1 MTITFD
7 AITEEALRARGSK
20 KWSTYPGAIPAF
32 VAEMDFGT
40 APAVTSAVEAAVAES
55 LFGYMP
61 DAIDAALSEATSQFL
76 RDRYSWNVEPANIR
90 PLPDVLKGLEAAIE
104 HFSEPGSA
112 VVLPTPA
119 YMPFL
124 WLPETLDREI
134 IQVPMLSDGGDWA
147 LDLDSIDQALA
158 GRGGLLVFCN
168 PHNPIGKVYTRDE
181 MLAVADIVDKHGARV
196 FSDEIHAPLIYPG
209 SIHIPYASVSLT
221 AAAHTITAISASKA
235 WNLPGLKCAQLILT
249 NDDDAKVWADVGFMA
264 EHGVS
269 NLGVIANTAA
279 YSTGDQ
285 WLREVLAYLDSNRKL
300 LTDLVAE
307 HLPGVRYNE
316 PDGTYLAWLDC
327 RDLDIGESPQQFF
340 LEEAGVACTDG
351 ADCGYAGTG
360 FIRFNFAMP
369 TPILMR
375 AVEQMG
381 QALASQ

>member
-1 MTITFD
+1 MSIQFD
-7 AITEEALRARGSK
+7 AITEESLRARGSK

-40 APAVTSAVEAAVAES
+40 APVVTNAVEAAVAES

-61 DAIDAALSEATSQFL
+61 DAVDAALSEATSQFL
-76 RDRYSWNVEPANIR
+76 RDWYSWNVEPANIR
-90 PLPDVLKGLEAAIE
+90 PLPDVLKGLEAAIV

-124 WLPETLDREI
+124 WLPETLGREI

-147 LDLDSIDQALA
+147 LDLDGIDQALA

-168 PHNPIGKVYTRDE
+168 PHNPIGKAYTRDE

-209 SIHIPYASVSLT
+209 STHIPYASVSLT
-221 AAAHTITAISASKA
+221 AAEHTITAISASKA

-249 NDDDAKVWADVGFMA
+249 NDADAKVWADVGFMA
-264 EHGVS
+264 EHGAS
-269 NLGVIANTAA
+269 NLGVVANTAA

-300 LTDLVAE
+300 LTALIAE
-307 HLPGVRYNE
+307 HLPGVKYKE

-327 RDLDIGESPQQFF
+327 RDLDLGESPQQFF
-340 LEEAGVACTDG
+340 LEAAGVACTDG
-351 ADCGYAGTG
+351 ADCGDAGTG

-369 TPILMR
+369 TPVLIR

-381 QALASQ
+381 QALASR

>member
-1 MTITFD
+1 MSIQFD
-7 AITEEALRARGSK
+7 AITEEMLRDRGSK

-40 APAVTSAVEAAVAES
+40 APVVTNAVEAAVAES

-134 IQVPMLSDGGDWA
+134 IQVPMLPDGEDWA
-147 LDLDSIDQALA
+147 LDLDGIEQALA

-196 FSDEIHAPLIYPG
+196 FADEIHAPLIYPG
-209 SIHIPYASVSLT
+209 SCHIPYASVSVT

-249 NDDDAKVWADVGFMA
+249 NDADAKVWADVGFMA
-264 EHGVS
+264 EHGAS
-269 NLGVIANTAA
+269 NLGVVANTAA
-279 YSTGDQ
+279 YSAGDQ

-300 LTDLVAE
+300 LTDFVAE
-307 HLPGVRYNE
+307 HLPGVRYKE

-327 RDLDIGESPQQFF
+327 RALELGKSPQQFF
-340 LEEAGVACTDG
+340 LDAAGVACTDG
-351 ADCGYAGTG
+351 ADCGGAGAG
-360 FIRFNFAMP
+360 FVRFNFAMP
-369 TPILMR
+369 KPILTR

-381 QALASQ
+381 QALATR